1 METKKELEVVG
12 EVESSAALVLNS
24 LTKSIES
31 GSLQPDQ
38 LSAILDA
45 QERVLDR
52 QAKQDFAIAMA
63 ACQSEMPDIL
73 KTETNSQTNSSFEN
87 LGNLNKAVSP
97 VYTKNGFSVSFGTED
112 CPMNNGDNKGDFW
125 LRVTADVSHC
135 GGWIK
140 SYHYD
145 LPYDIAGIKGS
156 VNKTKIHASASTL
169 TYGRRYLL
177 KLIFNLTT
185 VDELD
190 DDGVAAG
197 SEYIDDEQMATI
209 NEWIESIGGDCLQNF
224 KKYIGVD
231 ELDKI
236 LEKDYKKAITALKNT
251 EKKKKGG
258 K

>member
-1 METKKELEVVG
+1 MEGKELEVVD

-63 ACQSEMPDIL
+63 SCQSEMPEIL
-73 KTETNSQTNSSFEN
+73 KTDTNSQTNSRFET
-87 LGNLNKAVSP
+87 LGNLNKAISP
-97 VYTKNGFSVSFGTED
+97 VYTKNGFSVSFGTDD
-112 CPMNNGDNKGDFW
+112 CPMNNNNEKGDFW

-135 GGWIK
+135 GGWVK

-190 DDGVAAG
+190 DDGAG
-197 SEYIDDEQMATI
+197 SGAEYIDEDQLATI
-209 NEWIESIGGDCLQNF
+209 NEWIESIGGDCLKNF
-224 KKYIGVD
+224 KKYIEVD
-231 ELDKI
+231 DLDKI
-236 LEKDYKKAITALKNT
+236 LAKNYKRAITALKNT
-251 EKKKKGG
+251 AKKKKEA